1 MSDSDYV
8 SHLSG
13 ISRQIRT
20 VASRQETPAQKTAGV
35 TTAVAGVTKA
45 GAGRT
50 VTITTVT
57 IATALTV
64 TVTIA
69 ATFTVTTTAAA
80 EREFIPGGIHRPL
93 YADAAS
99 VGAVV
104 IAPFYLDARAVT
116 NADYLAFV
124 RAHLRWRK
132 SQVAPL
138 FADRNYLAHW
148 HGDLSPGAATAAAA
162 DAPVVNVSW
171 FAARAYCRAAGGRLP
186 STAQWE
192 FAAAADEESA
202 DAADDPAFIARILA
216 WYSAPRDGAGAP
228 HYRNYYGVYD
238 MHASVWEWVSDFNAA
253 LTSGE
258 SRADASR
265 ERQLFCAA
273 GVVGAR
279 SYTDYPSFLR
289 NAYRSSLDGRYTHRE
304 LGFRCAA
311 AVE

>member
-1 MSDSDYV
+1 MFSTYPASPALNKTVSICHPWRLDSC
-8 SHLSG
+8 L
-13 ISRQIRT
+13 
-20 VASRQETPAQKTAGV
+20 PAGMTA
-35 TTAVAGVTKA
+35 TL
-45 GAGRT
+45 
-50 VTITTVT
+50 
-57 IATALTV
+57 ALTV
-64 TVTIA
+64 TLA
-69 ATFTVTTTAAA
+69 ATFTVTAAAA
-80 EREFIPGGIHRPL
+80 ERAFIPGGVHRPL
-93 YADAAS
+93 YTDAAA
-99 VGAVV
+99 GAVV
-104 IAPFYLDARAVT
+104 VAPFYLDARAVT

-132 SQVAPL
+132 SSIKPL
-138 FADRNYLAHW
+138 FADANYLRHW
-148 HGDLSPGAATAAAA
+148 RGDLTPGDAPAAAA

-171 FAARAYCRAAGGRLP
+171 FAARAYCRAAGGNLP

-202 DAADDPAFIARILA
+202 DAANDPAFIARILA
-216 WYSAPRDGAGAP
+216 WYAAPRGGDAGDGAAGAP
-228 HYRNYYGVYD
+228 HYRNYYGVFD

-279 SYTDYPSFLR
+279 TYTDYPSFLR
-289 NAYRSSLDGRYTHRE
+289 NAYRSSLNGRYTHRE

-311 AVE
+311 SASQAQ